1 MLPVWQLKVLHRPYC
16 QSGHPRQFAVY
27 VLERPCVCAEG
38 EARGR
43 LLTLDAD
50 GGVAEVSERAESG
63 AAASTSGAAAEAW
76 GRGPHEASA
85 PVAARPLRA
94 IQWRLHAH
102 PACEGR
108 RMHGRAQACLRP
120 QPHVPRPWQCHPALA
135 LSVIRA
141 RCRLGTGRLRQS
153 HTLLIPT
160 GLCKPRQSSG
170 SAALAPSAAHHPPVT
185 SRPSPS
191 ACAQDP
197 AWRDPAWQDPAVP
210 AAPAADAP
218 ADLPAAPEAAD
229 GAPGG
234 SPRLGAPPLPL
245 QEGAVRIYTFG
256 LDDGRCRQARPVP
269 RRGACG
275 VLRGSL

>member
-16 QSGHPRQFAVY
+16 QSGHPRQLAVY

-94 IQWRLHAH
+94 AQWRLHAH

-108 RMHGRAQACLRP
+108 RMHGRAEACLRP
-120 QPHVPRPWQCHPALA
+120 QPHVPRPWQCLPALA

-141 RCRLGTGRLRQS
+141 RCRLQTGHRQ
-153 HTLLIPT
+153 
-160 GLCKPRQSSG
+160 
-170 SAALAPSAAHHPPVT
+170 
-185 SRPSPS
+185 
-191 ACAQDP
+191 
-197 AWRDPAWQDPAVP
+197 
-210 AAPAADAP
+210 APAEPHFAH
-218 ADLPAAPEAAD
+218 
-229 GAPGG
+229 
-234 SPRLGAPPLPL
+234 S
-245 QEGAVRIYTFG
+245 
-256 LDDGRCRQARPVP
+256 
-269 RRGACG
+269 
-275 VLRGSL
+275 